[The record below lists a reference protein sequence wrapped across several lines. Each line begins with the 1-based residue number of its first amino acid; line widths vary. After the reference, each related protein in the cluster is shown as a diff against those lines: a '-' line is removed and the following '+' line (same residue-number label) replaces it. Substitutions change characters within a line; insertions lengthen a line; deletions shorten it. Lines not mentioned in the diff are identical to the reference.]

1 MRRGTLSITL
11 YIPCPW
17 LSFWRDVSLSP
28 LPYFLVQIFKSDQNQ
43 FLQPRHTDHEL
54 QVIVQGLEVGSPWFH
69 KIFGVL
75 FCDYDV
81 SQGLLG

>member
-1 MRRGTLSITL
+1 MLEIV
-11 YIPCPW
+11 
-17 LSFWRDVSLSP
+17 FNLSP
-28 LPYFLVQIFKSDQNQ
+28 SH
-43 FLQPRHTDHEL
+43 HTDPEL